1 MIKEFILPDIGEG
14 IVECELVEWLVSE
27 GDVVVED
34 QPIADVMTDKALVQ
48 IPTPHAGVI
57 KKLHYKKGDVA
68 KVHSPLYSVDI
79 KENLSSSDIAE
90 TQAFESKV
98 EVDDAQKNSTVE
110 PNSLQKSL
118 AENVSIEEFLLP
130 DIGEG
135 IVECELVEWLVQEGD
150 WVVEDQ
156 PIADVM
162 TDKALVQIPAIK
174 TGKIVKLHY
183 RKGQLAKVHEPLF
196 SVAVTLEPTVSQPEK
211 NAAINVSEP
220 DQTVILPIVAQGRA
234 LASPAVR
241 RMARSIGIDIANVTG
256 TGKNGRVYKTD
267 ITRYQSSPELSEMAD
282 SVCSLALDVTV
293 TNTLVDRLEPI
304 RGVQAV
310 MAKMMTESVNTIP
323 HFTYCEEIDLTELV
337 TLRESMKLRY
347 STDTLKLTMM
357 PFFMKSMSLALKQFP
372 AMNSRVNDECTEQT
386 YLAQHNIGMAVDS
399 KVGLLVPNVKEV
411 QNKSILDIA
420 AEITRLTIAARSGR
434 VSPQDLKGGSI
445 SISNIGALG
454 GTFATPIINKP
465 EVAIVALGKLQVLP
479 RFNAEGEVE
488 ARKIMQVSW
497 SGDHRVIDGGTIAR
511 FCNLWKCYLET
522 PQEMLLAMQ

>member
-14 IVECELVEWLVSE
+14 VVECELVEWLVNE

-48 IPTPHAGVI
+48 IPAPHAGVI
-57 KKLHYKKGDVA
+57 KKLHYAKGEIA
-68 KVHSPLYSVDI
+68 KVHLPLYSVEI
-79 KENLSSSDIAE
+79 SEGLSSSDIAE
-90 TQAFESKV
+90 TQEFESKSEVLSQESTSRV
-98 EVDDAQKNSTVE
+98 ESNSSQT
-110 PNSLQKSL
+110 SMQ
-118 AENVSIEEFLLP
+118 IQEFLLP

-135 IVECELVEWLVQEGD
+135 IVECELVEWLVEEGD
-150 WVVEDQ
+150 LVVEDQ

-174 TGKIVKLHY
+174 TGKIHKLHY

-196 SVAVTLEPTVSQPEK
+196 SVEVAIEDTQVLAVTAEPV
-211 NAAINVSEP
+211 AVSE
-220 DQTVILPIVAQGRA
+220 QAVAQQMVTQGKA

-241 RMARSIGIDIANVTG
+241 RLARSLGINIASVSG
-256 TGKNGRVYKTD
+256 TGKNGRVYKED
-267 ITRYQSSPELSEMAD
+267 ISRYQTGVVDTENNVVVAD
-282 SVCSLALDVTV
+282 TKVAISTAI
-293 TNTLVDRLEPI
+293 DRVEPI

-310 MAKMMTESVNTIP
+310 MARMMTESVTTIP

-337 TLRESMKLRY
+337 KLRESMKKKY
-347 STDTLKLTMM
+347 STDELKLTMM
-357 PFFMKSMSLALKQFP
+357 PFFMKSMSLALKEFP
-372 AMNSRVNDECTEQT
+372 VINSRVNSDCTELT
-386 YLAQHNIGMAVDS
+386 YLSQHNIGMAVDS
-399 KVGLLVPNVKEV
+399 KVGLLVPNVKDV
-411 QNKSILDIA
+411 QNKSILEIA
-420 AEITRLTIAARSGR
+420 AEITRLTTAARSGR
-434 VSPQDLKGGSI
+434 VSPNDLKGGSV

-454 GTFATPIINKP
+454 GTVATPIINKP

-479 RFNAEGEVE
+479 RFNANGEVE

-511 FCNLWKCYLET
+511 FCNLWKLYLEE